1 MTPRRRNLPGRFF
14 LGYSLVPD
22 AAHCVFGVPGLCTII
37 ACSIRRFLLPNE
49 GLGAASPAK
58 AKAAL
63 EALPVA
69 TLEFNL
75 DRTPNGQHSR
85 FRDFA
90 GQSGERRVEN
100 SPSPPHGGASNT
112 CSPCQPA
119 NCL

>member
-1 MTPRRRNLPGRFF
+1 MRDAPAEESAGAFFWGTPGGRIPPTAF
-14 LGYSLVPD
+14 LGGRVCEL
-22 AAHCVFGVPGLCTII
+22 I
-37 ACSIRRFLLPNE
+37 ACSIRRFLRPNE

-100 SPSPPHGGASNT
+100 SPSPPPGGAANT
-112 CSPCQPA
+112 CSPYRPA